1 MSAKQTDASRTSAP
15 EQTEQSV
22 DRGTNVND
30 IIMSIIESLTLL
42 KNELMARWQVIEK
55 IQAENA
61 ALKKALDGS
70 TGSPTDNPA

>member
-1 MSAKQTDASRTSAP
+1 MSAKQT
-15 EQTEQSV
+15 EQSA

-55 IQAENA
+55 LQTENA
-61 ALKKALDGS
+61 ALKKSLEPVKPAE
-70 TGSPTDNPA
+70 TVNPA